1 MTLSD
6 LAAIAEIVSAIAVV
20 ITLIYL
26 ATQVKHGKESLDA
39 NTKAIR
45 GQVISDVTKNV
56 QDHVSMIIQG
66 HNVAEVIKKM
76 GSDEGLEPDDAL
88 VLDMT
93 LTAIFVARQNEYFQW
108 RQGLLDESV
117 FQSLHHISLTILGTT
132 SGKHWWQNEGR
143 NLVAPEFVKFT
154 DRLIEQGPNNS
165 LDSWR
170 RATQL
175 DE

>member
-1 MTLSD
+1 MTLND
-6 LAAIAEIVSAIAVV
+6 LAAIAEIISAIAVV

-26 ATQVKHGKESLDA
+26 AIQVRHGKESLDA

-56 QDHVSMIIQG
+56 QDHISTIVQG
-66 HNVAEVIKKM
+66 QNVAEVMRKM
-76 GSDEGLEPDDAL
+76 GADESLEPSDAI

-108 RQGLLDESV
+108 RQGMLDEAV
-117 FQSLHHISLTILGTT
+117 FRSLHHITLTILGTK
-132 SGKHWWQNEGR
+132 SGKHWWENEGR
-143 NLVAPEFVKFT
+143 NLVAPEFVKYT
-154 DRLIEQGPNNS
+154 DQLVEANPHKS

-170 RATQL
+170 RAIKL
-175 DE
+175 DD